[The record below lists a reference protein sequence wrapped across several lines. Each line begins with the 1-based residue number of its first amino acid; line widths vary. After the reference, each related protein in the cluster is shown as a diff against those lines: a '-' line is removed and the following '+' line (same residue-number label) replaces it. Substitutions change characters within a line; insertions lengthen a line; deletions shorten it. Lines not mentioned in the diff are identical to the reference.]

1 MKMLCAPVT
10 VNIKV
15 RKLIKT
21 FTGSMES
28 ALLYKYQHR
37 LYYFIQ
43 PDTRKEKLP
52 SINYNFLDEPYKYK
66 NITVLVL

>member
-15 RKLIKT
+15 RKLNKT

-28 ALLYKYQHR
+28 ALLYKYLHT
-37 LYYFIQ
+37 YFTQ